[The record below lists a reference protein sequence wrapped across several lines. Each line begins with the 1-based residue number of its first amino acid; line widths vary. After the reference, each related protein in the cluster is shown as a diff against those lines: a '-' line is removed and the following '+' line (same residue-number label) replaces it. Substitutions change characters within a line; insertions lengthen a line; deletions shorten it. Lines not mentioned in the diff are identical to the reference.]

1 MELASP
7 LPLDASGQ
15 PKTAVDEVQ
24 YKLQNGVDFYN
35 GAEKVRK
42 GDVCIVT
49 SHRIAV
55 IDAERRGP
63 LQWHLSQVTSISS
76 EEAGFF
82 VGSAKI
88 VIAVKEM
95 SGPARAGVFKLS
107 FKSGGRDAVLESL
120 NKARERRSWVPAVPP
135 ADAAKAKAE
144 PQAVMALPG
153 IRGIIIKEK
162 EALRHDA
169 ELARDAFSDL
179 GELEKH
185 AKSLVAL
192 AETYAAE
199 IQRKKAAAAAAAA
212 SAAEGGAAA
221 GGGSPSPLDADASSD
236 LGTLVTTLGIV
247 NPVTRAMAGNLF
259 NEEVARQLASF
270 IRFVN

>member
-1 MELASP
+1 M
-7 LPLDASGQ
+7 
-15 PKTAVDEVQ
+15 Q
-24 YKLQNGVDFYN
+24 YRLQSGVDFYN
-35 GAEKVRK
+35 GADKVRK
-42 GDVCIVT
+42 GDVCIIT

-55 IDAERRGP
+55 IDAERRAP
-63 LQWHLSQVTSISS
+63 LQWHLSQVTSVSS

-95 SGPARAGVFKLS
+95 SGAARSGVFKLS

-120 NKARERRSWVPAVPP
+120 HKARERRSWVPAAPP
-135 ADAAKAKAE
+135 ADVARAKAE

-169 ELARDAFSDL
+169 DLARDAFSDL

-192 AETYAAE
+192 AETYAGE
-199 IQRKKAAAAAAAA
+199 IQRKKAAAVA
-212 SAAEGGAAA
+212 SEGGAAGA
-221 GGGSPSPLDADASSD
+221 GGGSASPLDADASSD

-270 IRFVN
+270 IRCVPLVQRLRLFVS